1 MSKTIE
7 APEVDTLNL
16 TDITVEKDFNPR
28 GEIDKASIA
37 DLAKS
42 IKQEGILQP
51 VLVRKDED
59 GGYRLVAGHRRIMA
73 AKQAGITQVPVLVRD
88 NMDDET
94 ARALAFDEN
103 EQREDMS
110 PMARAV
116 ALNHQFK
123 KLGSYK
129 KVAESRAINA
139 QQVAA
144 LVKMCDL
151 PESVQ
156 KIALKHKAFGP
167 DLAKTLN
174 EVAAVPGGEP
184 VAEFLANQ
192 AMSDPAIYRKIRDD
206 LDRMLNQ
213 IDQYRTRAETEEE
226 RQSVPFVCA
235 FNEIEPIELF
245 DPEKAAELTARGI
258 AARRAF
264 PDWGGRSTGLRILRA
279 ESWQEG
285 EPGIGVSMSEESHDR
300 IVASKSGL
308 VIEVDEWRSSVFVF
322 DIEVVKAEVE
332 QTIETAERAAKAEL
346 KRLEEQA
353 KTNAKEAGATLAE
366 GEDPVQAQR
375 RAEREQAKKD
385 AAVARANNEA
395 IGQKLLKRGTRP
407 LNKKDQLETIRLMAK
422 VMARQADTLAAQGM
436 RLCFTAWK
444 EVEVKELKS
453 GETRE
458 KITYLEPREAED
470 RLQEALDNAKST
482 DEVLRIITDALVTAT
497 YVDQREIPQS
507 KRVNS
512 YTTEPIRRVP
522 RSDMAVVDRLAK
534 GVLPDD
540 VETIREKSVK
550 EGYDTT
556 FFRYSPES

>member
-7 APEVDTLNL
+7 APAVDTLNL

-51 VLVRKDED
+51 VLVRKDSD
-59 GGYRLVAGHRRIMA
+59 GYRLVAGHRRIMA
-73 AKQAGITQVPVLVRD
+73 AKQAGLDQVPVLVRED
-88 NMDDET
+88 MDDET

-110 PMARAV
+110 PMARAI

-156 KIALKHKAFGP
+156 KIALKHKEFGP

-184 VAEFLANQ
+184 VAEFLASQ
-192 AMSDPAIYRKIRDD
+192 AMSDPALYRKIRDEV
-206 LDRMLNQ
+206 DRMLDQ
-213 IDQYRTRAETEEE
+213 IDRYRTNAETEEE
-226 RQSVPFVCA
+226 RNSVPFVCA

-245 DPEKAAELTARGI
+245 DSEKAAELTARGI
-258 AARRAF
+258 AARQAF
-264 PDWGGRSTGLRILRA
+264 PEWGGRSTGLRILRA
-279 ESWQEG
+279 ESWHEG
-285 EPGIGVSMSEESHDR
+285 EPGIGVSMSEEAHDR

-308 VIEVDEWRSSVFVF
+308 VIEFDEYRSSVFVF

-332 QTIETAERAAKAEL
+332 QTIEAAERAAKAEL
-346 KRLEEQA
+346 KRREEEA
-353 KTNAKEAGATLAE
+353 KTNAKKAGTAVAE
-366 GEDPVQAQR
+366 GEDPIQAQR
-375 RAEREQAKKD
+375 RADREQAKKD
-385 AAVARANNEA
+385 AAIARTNNED
-395 IGQKLLKRGTRP
+395 IGQKLLKRGTKP

-422 VMARQADTLAAQGM
+422 VMVRQGDTLASQGM
-436 RLCFTAWK
+436 RLSFTSWK
-444 EVEVKELKS
+444 QVEVKELKS
-453 GETRE
+453 GEQRE
-458 KITYLEPREAED
+458 KVTYLEPAEAEG
-470 RLQEALDNAKST
+470 RLLDSIDNAKSV
-482 DEVLRIITDALVTAT
+482 DEILRIITDAMVTAT
-497 YVDQREIPQS
+497 YVDQRELPQS

-512 YTTEPIRRVP
+512 YGYVPLKRVE
-522 RSDMAVVDRLAK
+522 RSEMELIDRLAK
-534 GVLPDD
+534 GVLPEE
-540 VETIREKSVK
+540 VEAIREKSVK
-550 EGYDTT
+550 EGYKGT
-556 FFRYSPES
+556 FFQYGQDS